1 MLKIVPF
8 DTLPPPFP
16 CCGRGWSFLLTLP
29 RKDGARL
36 NKELVLEL
44 QLQWLVPFQNTLII
58 SFERDR
64 DDVKMATAIPE
75 GFHYETR
82 YVVLNYL
89 GLISQEKTPKQTGE
103 GIQSKERPSLQRNI
117 AEKIKTEIEEEL
129 HLLHND
135 INKDFNSTGFDC
147 HSSPVF
153 SPANPAISI
162 EDCLAQLG
170 EKVFRE
176 FAVQLQTAL
185 QNILSKPLEYE
196 VYKEQANSVASHTSG
211 WNKVLISLVLLQQLL
226 ASHHQQPLSELVKLG
241 VKYIEETDADYIIQ
255 QGGWGTVFNLD
266 SEEEEQGETVDDS
279 NDIYILTSDNSGQVS
294 PPEPL
299 TVTSSWQAAGLP
311 ASLSTSQSWHTESLP
326 VSLGTESWQQLSID
340 PEDMKSLDSN
350 GGGEERSEN
359 NSSNSD
365 IVHVEKEELPEAV
378 ESQEAELKTQVS
390 AAAIKSAP
398 LLLQQTAQ
406 AEVELPAEVGK
417 ADPLLV
423 SSPIATS
430 EVEEKTVTLAREQAV
445 ESSKPHPSTSLQEIR
460 KQLEEIKKGIWE
472 DEIET
477 KPEDDVRKGEKV
489 EITPLP
495 TSEDGEET
503 VPAKSNASL
512 LIYGGAA
519 AFAMLAVAVGVV
531 LAWRRRF

>member
-1 MLKIVPF
+1 
-8 DTLPPPFP
+8 
-16 CCGRGWSFLLTLP
+16 
-29 RKDGARL
+29 
-36 NKELVLEL
+36 
-44 QLQWLVPFQNTLII
+44 
-58 SFERDR
+58 
-64 DDVKMATAIPE
+64 MATAIPE

-89 GLISQEKTPKQTGE
+89 GLVSQEKTPEQTGE
-103 GIQSKERPSLQRNI
+103 GTQSKERPPLQRNV
-117 AEKIKTEIEEEL
+117 AEKIKTEIKEEL

-135 INKDFNSTGFDC
+135 INKAFSSTGFDC
-147 HSSPVF
+147 HTSPVF
-153 SPANPAISI
+153 SPANPEISI
-162 EDCLAQLG
+162 EDCLAHLG

-176 FAVQLQTAL
+176 FAVQLQAAL
-185 QNILSKPLEYE
+185 QNVLSKPLEYE
-196 VYKEQANSVASHTSG
+196 VYKEQTNRVATNTSG

-226 ASHHQQPLSELVKLG
+226 ASHHQQPLRELVELG
-241 VKYIEETDADYIIQ
+241 VKYIEETDADFIIQ
-255 QGGWGTVFNLD
+255 QGGWGTVFSLD

-299 TVTSSWQAAGLP
+299 TATSSWQAAGLP
-311 ASLSTSQSWHTESLP
+311 ASLSTSQSWHTESMP

-378 ESQEAELKTQVS
+378 ESQEIELKTPGS
-390 AAAIKSAP
+390 AAEIKSAS
-398 LLLQQTAQ
+398 LLSQQTAQ
-406 AEVELPAEVGK
+406 VEVKPSAEIGK
-417 ADPLLV
+417 AD
-423 SSPIATS
+423 TFS
-430 EVEEKTVTLAREQAV
+430 EVAIGLITDVEEKPVTPAREMAV
-445 ESSKPHPSTSLQEIR
+445 ESSKPHQSTSLQEIR
-460 KQLEEIKKGIWE
+460 KQLEEIKKGVWE
-472 DEIET
+472 DETKT
-477 KPEDDVRKGEKV
+477 KPEENVGKGEKV
-489 EITPLP
+489 EITPLAK
-495 TSEDGEET
+495 SEEAEEI
-503 VPAKSNASL
+503 VPAKSNASV

>member
-44 QLQWLVPFQNTLII
+44 QLQWLVPFQNTLSLTII

-211 WNKVLISLVLLQQLL
+211 WNK
-226 ASHHQQPLSELVKLG
+226 
-241 VKYIEETDADYIIQ
+241 
-255 QGGWGTVFNLD
+255 GTVFNLD

>member
-1 MLKIVPF
+1 MVSRRSP
-8 DTLPPPFP
+8 
-16 CCGRGWSFLLTLP
+16 
-29 RKDGARL
+29 
-36 NKELVLEL
+36 
-44 QLQWLVPFQNTLII
+44 
-58 SFERDR
+58 
-64 DDVKMATAIPE
+64 DV
-75 GFHYETR
+75 
-82 YVVLNYL
+82 
-89 GLISQEKTPKQTGE
+89 
-103 GIQSKERPSLQRNI
+103 
-117 AEKIKTEIEEEL
+117 
-129 HLLHND
+129 
-135 INKDFNSTGFDC
+135 
-147 HSSPVF
+147 
-153 SPANPAISI
+153 
-162 EDCLAQLG
+162 
-170 EKVFRE
+170 
-176 FAVQLQTAL
+176 
-185 QNILSKPLEYE
+185 
-196 VYKEQANSVASHTSG
+196 
-211 WNKVLISLVLLQQLL
+211 
-226 ASHHQQPLSELVKLG
+226 
-241 VKYIEETDADYIIQ
+241 DA
-255 QGGWGTVFNLD
+255 GGMGTVFNLD

-279 NDIYILTSDNSGQVS
+279 NDICILTSDNSGQVS

-390 AAAIKSAP
+390 AP
-398 LLLQQTAQ
+398 LLLQQTTQ
-406 AEVELPAEVGK
+406 VEVELPAEVGK
-417 ADPLLV
+417 ADPLSV
-423 SSPIATS
+423 SSPITTS
-430 EVEEKTVTLAREQAV
+430 EIEEKTVTLVREKAV
-445 ESSKPHPSTSLQEIR
+445 ESSKPHQSTSLQEIR

-472 DEIET
+472 DETET
-477 KPEDDVRKGEKV
+477 KPEDDVRTG

-495 TSEDGEET
+495 KSEDAEEI